1 MLGPNG
7 EFYTVF
13 LLYKLGDGYT
23 KINTG
28 FSGSNIPDERPAP
41 KKDERDKDIKDVE
54 RESRKSPWT
63 IQECNSTNPCRF
75 ITPPLLLLD
84 VRV

>member
-13 LLYKLGDGYT
+13 LLYKLDDGYT

-28 FSGSNIPDERPAP
+28 FSGSNIPDERP
-41 KKDERDKDIKDVE
+41 
-54 RESRKSPWT
+54 
-63 IQECNSTNPCRF
+63 
-75 ITPPLLLLD
+75 TP
-84 VRV
+84 RTSGRRI